1 MTSEPGIFFFFFFDF
16 LKKMGRSGD
25 GNEAFYWDGLIAP
38 CKGIQDSLGLWIDL
52 RNEFRIP
59 VTGLRLLF
67 LVELGFRILSLT
79 GIRIPR
85 VVFRIPKRRIPDF
98 KATIFWIAESGF
110 PYMGR
115 FTMSVGLNGV

>member
-1 MTSEPGIFFFFFFDF
+1 
-16 LKKMGRSGD
+16 MGRSGD
-25 GNEAFYWDGLIAP
+25 ENEAFYWDGLIAP

-115 FTMSVGLNGV
+115 FTMSVGLNGVQVGV